1 MRLSLRQFLFDSPS
15 DDQSFGD
22 VFKRRLVQKEVVVL
36 KHETRA
42 LADPQNV
49 VAGDLGQ
56 VKRFARKGQPTA
68 VGFFQEIQAT

>member
-36 KHETRA
+36 KHETVTEN
-42 LADPQNV
+42 LTISTQ
-49 VAGDLGQ
+49 L
-56 VKRFARKGQPTA
+56 
-68 VGFFQEIQAT
+68 